1 MPKTTINDFGV
12 AYPCLS
18 TKCFCATCNWKSGTN
33 QQLWNM
39 EIVAI

>member
-18 TKCFCATCNWKSGTN
+18 TQVNKTVINDNVRKGIWT
-33 QQLWNM
+33 
-39 EIVAI
+39 